1 MARKPIT
8 EYVGGRGPRQRIW
21 NAIRLLSRQSDKP
34 FTERQI
40 WCATDGSETDV
51 ELSAVRDYRRC
62 LVAAG
67 ILDLVSKPKHRYVEA
82 TYCLAIDEGIE
93 APRVRK
99 DGSRVTQGMSQE
111 QMWRTLRV
119 LKGDINAR
127 ELAAHA
133 STAQIPVAES
143 AAKDYL
149 KHLKHAGYITLT
161 ADAKH
166 VGKAAFQARYRLVRN
181 TGPRPLMIQKT
192 TTVYDPNIDEIVW
205 AAPANEETAIY
216 GS

>member
-8 EYVGGRGPRQRIW
+8 QYVGGQGPRQRIW
-21 NAIRLLSRQSDKP
+21 NAIRLMHKLGHKP
-34 FTERQI
+34 FTELHI
-40 WCATDGSETDV
+40 WTNTVGCEVDI

-67 ILDLVSKPKHRYVEA
+67 ILEEVGDSSGKFPRA
-82 TYCLAIDEGIE
+82 TYRLVIDEGVE

-99 DGSRVTQGMSQE
+99 DGSRVTQGMAQE
-111 QMWRTLRV
+111 QMWRALRV

-133 STAQIPVAES
+133 STSQIPVAES

-149 KHLKHAGYITLT
+149 KHLKHAGYIAVTT
-161 ADAKH
+161 DAKRIGT
-166 VGKAAFQARYRLVRN
+166 VAKQARYRLARN
-181 TGPRPLMIQKT
+181 TGPRPLMVQKT
-192 TTVYDPNIDEIVW
+192 ATVYDPNIDEIVW

>member
-1 MARKPIT
+1 MARKPVT
-8 EYVGGRGPRQRIW
+8 QYTGGQGPRQRIW
-21 NAIRLLSRQSDKP
+21 NAIRSLHKAGRSD
-34 FTERQI
+34 FTEAQI
-40 WCATDGSETDV
+40 WAATEGSTRDV

-67 ILDLVSKPKHRYVEA
+67 ILEQTGTPADRYVCA
-82 TYCLAIDEGIE
+82 TYRLVVDEGVE

-99 DGSRVTQGMSQE
+99 DGSRVTQGMAQE

-119 LKGDINAR
+119 LKGDVNAR

-133 STAQIPVAES
+133 STPQIPVAES

-149 KHLKHAGYITLT
+149 KHLKHAGYIAVTT
-161 ADAKH
+161 DAKRIGM
-166 VGKAAFQARYRLVRN
+166 VAKQARYRLARN
-181 TGPRPLMIQKT
+181 TGPRPLMVQKT
-192 TTVYDPNIDEIVW
+192 ATVYDPNIDEIVW

>member
-1 MARKPIT
+1 MARKPVT
-8 EYVGGRGPRQRIW
+8 EYAGGQGPRQRIW
-21 NAIRLLSRQSDKP
+21 NAIRSLHKAGNDA
-34 FTERQI
+34 FTEREI
-40 WCATDGSETDV
+40 WHATVGRETDI
-51 ELSAVRDYRRC
+51 EISTVRDYRCC

-67 ILDLVSKPKHRYVEA
+67 ILDSLGVKPGRFQEQRYRLVS
-82 TYCLAIDEGIE
+82 DEGIE

-99 DGSRVTQGMSQE
+99 DGSRVTQGMAQE
-111 QMWRTLRV
+111 QMWRTLRT
-119 LKGDINAR
+119 LKGDVNSL

-133 STAQIPVAES
+133 STASIPVAAT

-149 KHLKHAGYITLT
+149 KHLKHAGYVVVTEEAVSKGRRNKL
-161 ADAKH
+161 
-166 VGKAAFQARYRLVRN
+166 ARYRLIIN